1 MKIDCIKTA
10 LADGIGIASTEF
22 GCTKFYSLAKWH
34 CISKQRVW
42 VHTQQTHLL
51 GSLSAPLKP
60 QKERMVIIEK
70 RTERIKFWLTDK
82 ELKQIDR
89 KAGKLGM
96 NRSEYIRHI
105 IANCKLVH
113 TPSIDYESYYNR
125 LKCISDEINHHL
137 IVLNQ
142 IGTLDEPRFNNLCE
156 DAVKTAKELSDEL
169 TEKLD
174 IEIEKS
180 KEVNT

>member
-1 MKIDCIKTA
+1 MK
-10 LADGIGIASTEF
+10 
-22 GCTKFYSLAKWH
+22 
-34 CISKQRVW
+34 
-42 VHTQQTHLL
+42 
-51 GSLSAPLKP
+51 
-60 QKERMVIIEK
+60 K

-89 KAGKLGM
+89 KAGMLGM
-96 NRSEYIRHI
+96 DRSEYIRYLI
-105 IANCKLVH
+105 TNCKLVH
-113 TPSIDYESYYNR
+113 TPNIDYEGYYNR

-142 IGTLDEPRFNNLCE
+142 IGTLDEQRFSHLCE
-156 DAVKTAKELSDEL
+156 NAVKTAKELSNEL
-169 TEKLD
+169 TEKID

>member
-1 MKIDCIKTA
+1 MGAHTA
-10 LADGIGIASTEF
+10 NTLV
-22 GCTKFYSLAKWH
+22 
-34 CISKQRVW
+34 R
-42 VHTQQTHLL
+42 
-51 GSLSAPLKP
+51 GSFPRPLKP

-96 NRSEYIRHI
+96 NRSEYIRYL
-105 IANCKLVH
+105 IANCELVH
-113 TPSIDYESYYNR
+113 TPNIDYADYYIR

-137 IVLNQ
+137 IVLYQ
-142 IGTLDEPRFNNLCE
+142 IGTLDEPRFNHLCD
-156 DAVKTAKELSDEL
+156 DAVKTAKELSDVL

>member
-1 MKIDCIKTA
+1 
-10 LADGIGIASTEF
+10 
-22 GCTKFYSLAKWH
+22 
-34 CISKQRVW
+34 
-42 VHTQQTHLL
+42 
-51 GSLSAPLKP
+51 
-60 QKERMVIIEK
+60 MVITEK
-70 RTERIKFWLTDK
+70 RTERIKFWLIDK

-89 KAGKLGM
+89 KAKKLGM

-113 TPSIDYESYYNR
+113 TPSIDYESYYKR
-125 LKCISDEINHHL
+125 LKYISDEINHHL

-142 IGTLDEPRFNNLCE
+142 IGTLDEQRFSHLCE
-156 DAVKTAKELSDEL
+156 NAVKTAKELSAEL

-174 IEIEKS
+174 VEIEKS

>member
-1 MKIDCIKTA
+1 
-10 LADGIGIASTEF
+10 
-22 GCTKFYSLAKWH
+22 
-34 CISKQRVW
+34 
-42 VHTQQTHLL
+42 
-51 GSLSAPLKP
+51 
-60 QKERMVIIEK
+60 MVIIEK

-89 KAGKLGM
+89 KAKRLGM
-96 NRSEYIRHI
+96 NRSEYIRHL
-105 IANCKLVH
+105 IASCKLVH

-125 LKCISDEINHHL
+125 LKCISDEINHYL

-142 IGTLDEPRFNNLCE
+142 IGTLDEPRFNHLCE

-174 IEIEKS
+174 IEIENT

>member
-1 MKIDCIKTA
+1 MGA
-10 LADGIGIASTEF
+10 
-22 GCTKFYSLAKWH
+22 
-34 CISKQRVW
+34 
-42 VHTQQTHLL
+42 HTTNTLVR
-51 GSLSAPLKP
+51 GRFPRPLKP
-60 QKERMVIIEK
+60 RKERKVIIEK

-89 KAGKLGM
+89 KAKKLGM
-96 NRSEYIRHI
+96 NRSEYIRYI

-113 TPSIDYESYYNR
+113 TPDIDYEDYYNR
-125 LKCISDEINHHL
+125 LKSISDKINNHL
-137 IVLNQ
+137 IFLNQ
-142 IGTLDEPRFNNLCE
+142 TGTLDEPRFNHLCE

-180 KEVNT
+180 REVNT

>member
-1 MKIDCIKTA
+1 M
-10 LADGIGIASTEF
+10 
-22 GCTKFYSLAKWH
+22 
-34 CISKQRVW
+34 
-42 VHTQQTHLL
+42 
-51 GSLSAPLKP
+51 
-60 QKERMVIIEK
+60 EK

-82 ELKQIDR
+82 ALKQIER

-96 NRSEYIRHI
+96 NRSEYIRYL

-113 TPSIDYESYYNR
+113 TPSIDYESYYNK
-125 LKCISDEINHHL
+125 LKSISDEINHHL

-142 IGTLDEPRFNNLCE
+142 IGTLDDPQFHRLSEE
-156 DAVKTAKELSDEL
+156 ATKTAKQLSNEL

-180 KEVNT
+180 KEVNN

>member
-1 MKIDCIKTA
+1 M
-10 LADGIGIASTEF
+10 
-22 GCTKFYSLAKWH
+22 
-34 CISKQRVW
+34 
-42 VHTQQTHLL
+42 
-51 GSLSAPLKP
+51 
-60 QKERMVIIEK
+60 EK
-70 RTERIKFWLTDK
+70 KTERIKFWLTDK

-96 NRSEYIRHI
+96 NRSEYIRCL

-125 LKCISDEINHHL
+125 LKLISDKINNHL
-137 IVLNQ
+137 IFLNQ
-142 IGTLDEPRFNNLCE
+142 TGTLDEPEFHKLCKE
-156 DAVKTAKELSDEL
+156 AAETAKQLSDEL

-180 KEVNT
+180 RR

>member
-1 MKIDCIKTA
+1 
-10 LADGIGIASTEF
+10 
-22 GCTKFYSLAKWH
+22 
-34 CISKQRVW
+34 
-42 VHTQQTHLL
+42 
-51 GSLSAPLKP
+51 
-60 QKERMVIIEK
+60 MVIIEK

-96 NRSEYIRHI
+96 NRSEYIRHL

-125 LKCISDEINHHL
+125 LKYISDEINHYL
-137 IVLNQ
+137 IVLNR
-142 IGTLDEPRFNNLCE
+142 IGTLDEPRFNHLCE
-156 DAVKTAKELSDEL
+156 DAVKTATELSREL

-180 KEVNT
+180 KEVNI

>member
-1 MKIDCIKTA
+1 MGAHTA
-10 LADGIGIASTEF
+10 NTLV
-22 GCTKFYSLAKWH
+22 
-34 CISKQRVW
+34 R
-42 VHTQQTHLL
+42 
-51 GSLSAPLKP
+51 GSFPHPLKP

-96 NRSEYIRHI
+96 NRSEYIRYL

-113 TPSIDYESYYNR
+113 TPNIDYEGYYNR

-142 IGTLDEPRFNNLCE
+142 IGTLDEQRFSHLCK
-156 DAVKTAKELSDEL
+156 DAVKTAKELSDVL
-169 TEKLD
+169 TEELD

>member
-1 MKIDCIKTA
+1 MGAHTA
-10 LADGIGIASTEF
+10 NTLVRGRF
-22 GCTKFYSLAKWH
+22 P
-34 CISKQRVW
+34 R
-42 VHTQQTHLL
+42 
-51 GSLSAPLKP
+51 PLKP
-60 QKERMVIIEK
+60 RKERMVIIEK

-89 KAGKLGM
+89 KAKRLGM
-96 NRSEYIRHI
+96 NRSEYIRYL

-113 TPSIDYESYYNR
+113 TPNIDYESYYNR
-125 LKCISDEINHHL
+125 LKCISDEINHRL

-142 IGTLDEPRFNNLCE
+142 IGTLDEPRFNQLCE
-156 DAVKTAKELSDEL
+156 DAVKTAKELSREL

>member
-1 MKIDCIKTA
+1 M
-10 LADGIGIASTEF
+10 
-22 GCTKFYSLAKWH
+22 
-34 CISKQRVW
+34 
-42 VHTQQTHLL
+42 
-51 GSLSAPLKP
+51 
-60 QKERMVIIEK
+60 EK

-82 ELKQIDR
+82 ELKQIGR

-96 NRSEYIRHI
+96 NRSEYIRHL

-113 TPSIDYESYYNR
+113 TPSIDYESYYKR
-125 LKCISDEINHHL
+125 LKYISDEINHHL

-142 IGTLDEPRFNNLCE
+142 IGTLEEPRFNHLCE
-156 DAVKTAKELSDEL
+156 GAVKTAKELSDEL

-180 KEVNT
+180 REVNT